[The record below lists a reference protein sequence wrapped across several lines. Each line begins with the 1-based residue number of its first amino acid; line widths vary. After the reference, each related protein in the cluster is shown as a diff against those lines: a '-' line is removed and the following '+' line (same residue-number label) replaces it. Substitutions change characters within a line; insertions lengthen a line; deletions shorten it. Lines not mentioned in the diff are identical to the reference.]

1 MPETEVGKGREGV
14 LQVLFSFCCQS
25 LTGTSL
31 WLSQSRIRLQC
42 KRHGRPG
49 FNPCVRK
56 ILWSRKVVTQSS
68 ILAWKIPWTEE
79 PGGLQS
85 IGSQRVGH
93 DWRDLA
99 CMHINSRVL
108 VIILWVIIW
117 YYIIYPVA
125 QIDSAL
131 AFGSS
136 FSWLLHPSD
145 LSLWVLSFWH
155 FLPLCIFIYKILQAH
170 LIYFLHQP

>member
-1 MPETEVGKGREGV
+1 MATH
-14 LQVLFSFCCQS
+14 SD
-25 LTGTSL
+25 
-31 WLSQSRIRLQC
+31 
-42 KRHGRPG
+42 
-49 FNPCVRK
+49 
-56 ILWSRKVVTQSS
+56 

-79 PGGLQS
+79 SGGLQS

-99 CMHINSRVL
+99 CMHIDSWIL

-117 YYIIYPVA
+117 YFIIYPIA

-136 FSWLLHPSD
+136 FSWLLCPSD
-145 LSLWVLSFWH
+145 LLLWVLSFWY
-155 FLPLCIFIYKILQAH
+155 FLPLCMFIHKMLQAH
-170 LIYFLHQP
+170 LIYFLCQPWNQPLLWRTLVPLLENGITNQDPGTGCIHCSWTLSTNRVRRCMCVC